1 MDNNNKTAEHLM
13 KRQQR
18 SNYTCDVL
26 IIGGGSAGLR
36 AAIQAHDAGA
46 NVLLISRS
54 KKGDPHTT
62 LARGGINAA
71 LGTMDPEDNWM
82 IHAADTLREGEFLAD
97 YERVEILCK
106 NAPDAINELV
116 SWGARFHREKDGRLT
131 QRFFGAHTYRRTVFY
146 QDWTG
151 QEIVRVLME
160 QVNQRKIKI
169 IDNVYIAKLLLLKS
183 DGGYDENSERLS
195 SSSSSSSLS
204 KSATAQHKEQL
215 INEREEGGGEG
226 REEIKG
232 AFGIDVEKKEFVTFE
247 CKSLILAAG
256 GYTRVYA
263 VSSSRIFENYGE
275 GIALAYEAGVDLVD
289 MEMVQF
295 HPTGMVWPEKALG
308 TLATEA
314 IRGEGGILLNSKGE
328 RFMKNYD
335 PERMELGPRDVVARA
350 NYNEIIS
357 GRGTEHGGVWLDV
370 THLRKEVIQERL
382 TTMYEQFQELDG
394 IDISKE
400 KMEVGPTA
408 HYSMG
413 GVVVE
418 INCQTRVKGLFAV
431 GEVISQIHG
440 ANRLGGNSLL
450 DTVVFGKIA
459 GDEAAKLA
467 LHARKGNTKKTKDAL
482 SQPKSDIVNQKNRF
496 DDDDD
501 NYKRIF
507 AIEEPMKFRSEIQNL
522 MMQNAG
528 IVRDETRLQNGLKR
542 ILELK
547 NEFYSNKHNIIN
559 LKESSIADGNDK
571 IENIIISLQMKSSL
585 IACEAIIR
593 SALMRQE
600 SRGAHYRSDFPRLDD
615 ERWKV
620 NIYCTKRGN
629 GGTADPAAEMTLFK
643 QNVKEISG
651 PIADFLKSH
660 VKAAHHRTFE

>member
-1 MDNNNKTAEHLM
+1 M
-13 KRQQR
+13 KKQ
-18 SNYTCDVL
+18 SNCSCDVL

-36 AAIQAHDAGA
+36 AAIEAHDAGA
-46 NVLLISRS
+46 NVLIISKS
-54 KKGDPHTT
+54 KRGDPHTT

-71 LGTMDPEDNWM
+71 LGTMDPEDNWVV
-82 IHAADTLREGEFLAD
+82 HAADTLGEGEFIAD

-116 SWGARFHREKDGRLT
+116 NWGARFHREKDGRLT

-146 QDWTG
+146 EDWTG

-160 QVNQRKIKI
+160 QVNQRNIKI
-169 IDNVYIAKLLLLKS
+169 IDNVYITKILKS
-183 DGGYDENSERLS
+183 KDYVNEGRGASPS
-195 SSSSSSSLS
+195 SMSTSISMA
-204 KSATAQHKEQL
+204 ATHKEQ
-215 INEREEGGGEG
+215 EEEQV
-226 REEIKG
+226 RG
-232 AFGIDVEKKEFVTFE
+232 AFGVDLENKESVTFE

-256 GYTRVYA
+256 GYTRVYS

-275 GIALAYEAGVDLVD
+275 GIALAYDAGIDLVD

-295 HPTGMVWPEKALG
+295 HPTGMVWPDQAVG

-382 TTMYEQFQELDG
+382 TTMYEQFQKLDG

-413 GVVVE
+413 GVVVD
-418 INCQTRVKGLFAV
+418 INCKTSVNGLFAV

-459 GDEAAKLA
+459 GGEAAGFAKQIEEGA
-467 LHARKGNTKKTKDAL
+467 AAEDTKKTKGETPL
-482 SQPKSDIVNQKNRF
+482 QLKKSDNDNPKDRF
-496 DDDDD
+496 DSNDDDYY
-501 NYKRIF
+501 NGTIVVK
-507 AIEEPMKFRSEIQNL
+507 EPIKFRNEIQEL
-522 MMQNAG
+522 MNQNAG
-528 IVRDETRLQNGLKR
+528 IVRDEKRLQNGLKR

-547 NEFYSNKHNIIN
+547 NEFYSNTIKNNN
-559 LKESSIADGNDK
+559 LKEFK
-571 IENIIISLQMKSSL
+571 IDDNNSENIVLSWQVKSSL
-585 IACEAIIR
+585 ITCEAIIR

-600 SRGAHYRSDFPRLDD
+600 SRGAHYRSDFPKLD
-615 ERWKV
+615 EKWKV
-620 NIYCTKRGN
+620 NIYCRKERKSVS
-629 GGTADPAAEMTLFK
+629 ADPNADAAAAAGEILLFK
-643 QNVKEISG
+643 QNVKEIKG
-651 PIADFLKSH
+651 PLADFIESH

>member
-1 MDNNNKTAEHLM
+1 M
-13 KRQQR
+13 KKQRQ

-36 AAIQAHDAGA
+36 AAIEAHDAGA
-46 NVLLISRS
+46 DVLIISKT

-71 LGTMDPEDNWM
+71 LGTMDPEDNWVV
-82 IHAADTLREGEFLAD
+82 HAADTLREGEFLAD

-116 SWGARFHREKDGRLT
+116 TWGAKFHREKDGRLT

-146 QDWTG
+146 EDWTG
-151 QEIVRVLME
+151 QEIIRVLME

-169 IDNVYIAKLLLLKS
+169 IDNVYIMKLLLLKS
-183 DGGYDENSERLS
+183 DGDDANRERLS
-195 SSSSSSSLS
+195 SPS
-204 KSATAQHKEQL
+204 KAQAEEQVP
-215 INEREEGGGEG
+215 NEREQEQEK
-226 REEIKG
+226 IKG
-232 AFGIDVEKKEFVTFE
+232 AFGVDIEKKEFVIFE

-256 GYTRVYA
+256 GYTRVYE

-275 GIALAYEAGVDLVD
+275 GIALAYEVGVDLVD

-295 HPTGMVWPEKALG
+295 HPTGMVWPEQAVG

-314 IRGEGGILLNSKGE
+314 IRGEGGILLNSQGE

-370 THLRKEVIQERL
+370 THLRKEVILERL
-382 TTMYEQFQELDG
+382 TTMYEQFQKLDG

-413 GVVVE
+413 GVVVD
-418 INCQTRVKGLFAV
+418 INCQTRVTGLFAV

-450 DTVVFGKIA
+450 DTIVFGKIA
-459 GDEAAKLA
+459 GGEAARLA
-467 LHARKGNTKKTKDAL
+467 KQTGKGNTKKSKDAS
-482 SQPKSDIVNQKNRF
+482 SQLKSKNDTQTNGF
-496 DDDDD
+496 GDNDDDFYDG
-501 NYKRIF
+501 IF
-507 AIEEPMKFRSEIQNL
+507 VVKEPIKFRNKLQKV
-522 MMQNAG
+522 MMEYAG
-528 IVRDETRLQNGLKR
+528 IVREQTRLQNGLEQ

-547 NEFYSNKHNIIN
+547 NELYSNKRHIN
-559 LKESSIADGNDK
+559 LKESVIDDNNK
-571 IENIIISLQMKSSL
+571 FENIVLTSQVKSSL
-585 IACEAIIR
+585 ISCEAIIR
-593 SALMRQE
+593 SALIREE
-600 SRGAHYRSDFPRLDD
+600 SRGAHFRSDFPKLDD
-615 ERWKV
+615 ERWNL
-620 NIYCTKRGN
+620 NIYCRKEGN
-629 GGTADPAAEMTLFK
+629 GVSAAAEMTLFK
-643 QNVKEISG
+643 HKVKEIKG
-651 PIADFLKSH
+651 RLADFVKSH